1 MIEIKLS
8 IKGKNLE
15 DILSH
20 LNMIIE
26 HAKLRKE
33 YNSKNDFKSNGNTGT
48 SSYEYSIININK
60 ITGVAIKHK
69 DGIKSMKKGSHAEI
83 IKMLFKEG
91 YMPRAAEIEE
101 GFILENGTFLNR
113 KEAAKYAYQTN
124 QINAIVAPH
133 ELYSYKLW

>member
-1 MIEIKLS
+1 MIEIKLTV
-8 IKGKNLE
+8 KGEKLE

-33 YNSKNDFKSNGNTGT
+33 YNSKNDFKSNGTTGT

-69 DGIKSMKKGSHAEI
+69 NGIKSMERGSHAEI
-83 IKMLFKEG
+83 IKLLFNEG
-91 YMPRAAEIEE
+91 FMPRSEDIEE
-101 GFILENGTFLNR
+101 GFILEDRTFLNR
-113 KEAAKYAYQTN
+113 FEANKHALKTGQLKEPNGSKLYS
-124 QINAIVAPH
+124 H
-133 ELYSYKLW
+133 ELW